1 MSTNFSLSYEL
12 VYLMAWLLKHEK
24 HKLKDIIE
32 EVVKKGLSSEL
43 NQIGDYPQDAQSTEL
58 LHVTILDFLIFL
70 EDSLLESLEKN
81 QPDLKTQE
89 KIKTTLRNIN
99 PERID
104 LKTLWTSTRKAQSLL
119 AQTPQNT
126 PDNLKETLLLQILKN
141 WKPKENEPLN

>member
-24 HKLKDIIE
+24 GKLKNMIE
-32 EVVKKGLSSEL
+32 EVVKKGLAGEIS
-43 NQIGDYPQDAQSTEL
+43 QVGDYPKDSQSADL

-81 QPDLKTQE
+81 QPDRQTQE
-89 KIKTTLRNIN
+89 KIKTTLQKIN
-99 PERID
+99 PQSID
-104 LKTLWTSTRKAQSLL
+104 LKTLWASTR
-119 AQTPQNT
+119 QTQ
-126 PDNLKETLLLQILKN
+126 TLLTQPDSNDDLKRTLLFQILKN